1 MTRDAAASAQAGQG
15 TGPLSAD
22 LVAFV
27 QSGITVL
34 IGAGDPRGEPVAGF
48 GFSCVVDETAGE
60 LRVLV
65 DPRGSAPLLA
75 ALRAG
80 GSVAASFTDLEHRS
94 IQAKGARARIETP
107 TERDLEAL
115 VRQSRGHRDWLA
127 LAGFALVDV
136 RAVDAVVHLAGEPVF
151 GGLPT
156 RARKQRIRASRVDA
170 TRGLVDEKP
179 TLLADGGVH
188 ASELTRIR
196 LTPRLLLESPDGHH
210 RLVHPQKGLFVQLPT
225 C

>member
-127 LAGFALVDV
+127 LAGFAPAFCQGFV
-136 RAVDAVVHLAGEPVF
+136 RCDPAAAVVVAFAPEQAFRQTPGPGAGEAIQAFPDPL
-151 GGLPT
+151 G
-156 RARKQRIRASRVDA
+156 RAERR
-170 TRGLVDEKP
+170 P
-179 TLLADGGVH
+179 
-188 ASELTRIR
+188 
-196 LTPRLLLESPDGHH
+196 
-210 RLVHPQKGLFVQLPT
+210 
-225 C
+225 